1 MTKRPSV
8 TEKAVKQ
15 IIQDDRGEGNR
26 LWSCDLGE
34 VRSLSSPKPKALRP
48 LAPSRLEN
56 RLIW

>member
-1 MTKRPSV
+1 MTKRPAV

-26 LWSCDLGE
+26 LWPCDLGE
-34 VRSLSSPKPKALRP
+34 IRSLLSPKPKALRP
-48 LAPSRLEN
+48 LEPNDLGF